1 MPFLRP
7 TAVRAVVIV
16 SLRRIA
22 AVLALVMSLL
32 WITAVL
38 ALGGAGVMPFL
49 GVAAVLALGVEHASF
64 LVLPAYR
71 LKSSTCHLVSTY
83 YWVYFEA
90 RTGTRE
96 ERQRKEEVGLRQE
109 EGGEEE
115 ERSEE

>member
-1 MPFLRP
+1 
-7 TAVRAVVIV
+7 
-16 SLRRIA
+16 
-22 AVLALVMSLL
+22 MSLL

-49 GVAAVLALGVEHASF
+49 GVAAVLALGVHHASF

-71 LKSSTCHLVSTY
+71 LKSSTYRLKSTCHLVSLTY
-83 YWVYFEA
+83 CWVYCEV

-96 ERQRKEEVGLRQE
+96 ERQRKEVGLRQE
-109 EGGEEE
+109 EEGEEE

>member
-1 MPFLRP
+1 MPFLRT
-7 TAVRAVVIV
+7 TAVLALVIV
-16 SLRRIA
+16 SLRRI
-22 AVLALVMSLL
+22 V
-32 WITAVL
+32 AVL

-49 GVAAVLALGVEHASF
+49 GVAAVLALGVHHASF

-71 LKSSTCHLVSTY
+71 LKSLTY
-83 YWVYFEA
+83 CWVYCEV

>member
-1 MPFLRP
+1 
-7 TAVRAVVIV
+7 
-16 SLRRIA
+16 
-22 AVLALVMSLL
+22 
-32 WITAVL
+32 
-38 ALGGAGVMPFL
+38 MPFL

-71 LKSSTCHLVSTY
+71 LKSTCHLVSLTY
-83 YWVYFEA
+83 CWVYCEV

-96 ERQRKEEVGLRQE
+96 EIQRKEEVGLRQE

>member
-1 MPFLRP
+1 MPFLRI

-16 SLRRIA
+16 SLR
-22 AVLALVMSLL
+22 

-49 GVAAVLALGVEHASF
+49 GVTAVLALGVQHASF
-64 LVLPAYR
+64 LVLPADR
-71 LKSSTCHLVSTY
+71 IKLLTCHLVSPTCC
-83 YWVYFEA
+83 WVYCEV

-96 ERQRKEEVGLRQE
+96 ERQRKEEEVGLRQE